1 MFDDWKD
8 ERITWGILH
17 RYPDSYNEELGIY
30 TWRYYPL
37 RDSVYVNR
45 EEAPYADQGI
55 GAYQKTDQP
64 TYGAY
69 YGSRFTKFT
78 AVTA

>member
-1 MFDDWKD
+1 M
-8 ERITWGILH
+8 TWGILH

-55 GAYQKTDQP
+55 GAYQKTDQLRMVLI
-64 TYGAY
+64 TVLVLL
-69 YGSRFTKFT
+69 SLRQ
-78 AVTA
+78 

>member
-1 MFDDWKD
+1 MDNQ
-8 ERITWGILH
+8 
-17 RYPDSYNEELGIY
+17 SNYNNGNNGELGIY

-69 YGSRFTKFT
+69 YGSRYKNRGNG
-78 AVTA
+78 AECPM